1 MELGFLNSVFEA
13 FNVMVYLQDRCI
25 RYQLQTLSNVGNLLG
40 EITRLDFNNKVL
52 VSFLIT
58 LSIFHSHGLGVFIR
72 SFKLVFILIVCNWN
86 HKNSSQ

>member
-25 RYQLQTLSNVGNLLG
+25 RYQLQTLSNVANLFG

-58 LSIFHSHGLGVFIR
+58 SSIFHSHCLGVFIR

>member
-25 RYQLQTLSNVGNLLG
+25 RYQLQTLSNVGNLFG

-58 LSIFHSHGLGVFIR
+58 SSIFHSHCLGVFIC

-86 HKNSSQ
+86 HKN